1 MPTEKANNR
10 PEIEKETES
19 TISRR
24 TVLKIGAAAG
34 AAGVLAPSLLSPG
47 EALGFQQ
54 TITEPI
60 RCDLDANGNTINP
73 GPGPSHTPFVDEF
86 TAPFPAVDL
95 DELIPPPQETRN
107 AAAGEAPRDPHQRWA
122 QFTPAHFLY
131 SMEAKAGEHRFH
143 SDFGLT

>member
-122 QFTPAHFLY
+122 QFTR
-131 SMEAKAGEHRFH
+131 KADALRK
-143 SDFGLT
+143 T